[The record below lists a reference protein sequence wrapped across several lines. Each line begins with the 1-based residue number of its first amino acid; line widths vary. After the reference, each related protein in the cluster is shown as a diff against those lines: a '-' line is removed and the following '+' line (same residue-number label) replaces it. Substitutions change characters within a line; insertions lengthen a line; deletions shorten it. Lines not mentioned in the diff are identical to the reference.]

1 MREPYRVVEAEYRF
15 AVDRALSLF
24 VAALR
29 IALTRKG
36 GHNPYY
42 RAGMEGDERVS
53 CGRNVGY
60 LSLRNGGPGVEKRL

>member
-42 RAGMEGDERVS
+42 RAGMEGNELVS

-60 LSLRNGGPGVEKRL
+60 LSLRND

>member
-42 RAGMEGDERVS
+42 RAGMEGNELGCFSHLFYKELFHLIKKVQ
-53 CGRNVGY
+53 
-60 LSLRNGGPGVEKRL
+60 RL